1 MQQFNAALA
10 GKEDPIE
17 KFDSRVLASCQKCFR
32 TNDIEEVGDDS
43 HHTFF
48 EMLGNWSIGQE
59 PELLRRVET
68 VAETSFFSRLAFGST
83 NEVHRQESVGYFKE
97 GAVKYALEFFCDVLG
112 LKKNQL
118 WASVFKGE
126 EGIPKD
132 EEAIRIWQKNGIPKE
147 RIREFGMEDNFWG
160 PVGETG
166 PCGPCSE
173 IYFDRGKKFG
183 CGKRDCGPNCP
194 NCQRFIE
201 LWNLVF
207 MEYEKKTQNAKRK
220 VQSYEYVKLPQKNVD
235 TGIGFERLVAVLEN
249 KNSAYETD
257 LFLPLI
263 QEIENLSGR
272 NYEEEKKSFRIIS
285 DHIRGAVFLIADG
298 VLPSNLDR
306 GYILRRVIRSS
317 IRYAKVLDL
326 KNYWYVN
333 LIKKITKIYGKVY
346 PELKKKETD
355 IITVIQNE
363 EEKFRKTLEKGLV
376 QFDKL
381 LKSKTESRRGGTKVK
396 KRTSSSSPFKSQKS
410 KVLNGAEIF
419 DLYQSYGFPL
429 ELTEELA
436 REKGFQIDKD
446 GFQEEFRRHQE
457 ISRAGAEKKF
467 GLKKP

>member
-1 MQQFNAALA
+1 MTSSEIRKKFLDFFKEKDHKIIPSSSLIPADSTVLFTTAGMQQFNAALA
-10 GKEDPIE
+10 GEEDPIE

-32 TNDIEEVGDDS
+32 TNDIKEVGDDS

-59 PELLRRVET
+59 
-68 VAETSFFSRLAFGST
+68 G
-83 NEVHRQESVGYFKE
+83 SVGYFKE
-97 GAVKYALEFFCDVLG
+97 GAVKYALEFFCGVLG

-126 EGIPKD
+126 AGIPKD
-132 EEAIRIWQKNGIPKE
+132 EEAIWIWQKNGIPKE

-207 MEYEKKTQNAKRK
+207 MEYEKKVKSQKSK
-220 VQSYEYVKLPQKNVD
+220 VKSYEYVKLPQKNED

-263 QEIENLSGR
+263 QEIENLSGKS
-272 NYEEEKKSFRIIS
+272 YEEEKKSFRIIS
-285 DHIRGAVFLIADG
+285 DHVRGAVFLIADG
-298 VLPSNLDR
+298 ILPSNLDR
-306 GYILRRVIRSS
+306 GYVLRRVLRSS

-346 PELKKKETD
+346 PELKRKETD

-381 LKSKTESRRGGTKVK
+381 LESKSKNQRPRIIEGKE
-396 KRTSSSSPFKSQKS
+396 
-410 KVLNGAEIF
+410 LF

-436 REKGFQIDKD
+436 REKGFQIDKE

-467 GLKKP
+467 GRRTKTILK